1 MRAPSIGLLNLLND
15 PSSIVRAMCVWV
27 LGRILPI
34 NKMKELSVQ
43 HLKLEMDKT
52 VREEWHL
59 ALNVNYN
66 SENSV
71 NLASRG
77 FYEV

>member
-1 MRAPSIGLLNLLND
+1 
-15 PSSIVRAMCVWV
+15 
-27 LGRILPI
+27 
-34 NKMKELSVQ
+34 MKELSVQ